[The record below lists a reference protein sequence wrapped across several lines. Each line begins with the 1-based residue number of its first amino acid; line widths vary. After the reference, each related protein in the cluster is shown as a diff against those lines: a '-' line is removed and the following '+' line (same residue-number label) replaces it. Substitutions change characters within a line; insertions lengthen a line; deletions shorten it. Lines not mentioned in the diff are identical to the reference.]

1 MSIWGFFSNKIPYKL
16 HWVIWPQIMRTYF
29 VSMIFA
35 LSPET
40 KHGYFSIYTKI
51 SFVGELE
58 EKLLLS
64 WNTKLIHCYP
74 QPHSDI
80 FTYCPKINYNKI
92 TIKAMISWWCCPIKH
107 LMSYIILDVKPML
120 LLRIKCLLTMG
131 IKFEIAFHAV

>member
-80 FTYCPKINYNKI
+80 FTYFAEKWQNSPKINFNKI
-92 TIKAMISWWCCPIKH
+92 TNKGNHI
-107 LMSYIILDVKPML
+107 LMML
-120 LLRIKCLLTMG
+120 SNKTYNDLYHTGRQTNVV
-131 IKFEIAFHAV
+131 AAY

>member
-64 WNTKLIHCYP
+64 WDTKLIHCYP
-74 QPHSDI
+74 QPG
-80 FTYCPKINYNKI
+80 PKIDYNKI
-92 TIKAMISWWCCPIKH
+92 TNRSNHI
-107 LMSYIILDVKPML
+107 LMML
-120 LLRIKCLLTMG
+120 SNKTYNDLYHTGRQTNVV
-131 IKFEIAFHAV
+131 AAY